1 MSIFCD
7 KTGVVFTPVGTCY
20 KGIGVQTT
28 KYESGTTLLRLKE
41 KYHFHAVSI
50 EAYTL
55 LPTFLEVVNGNLDDF
70 GPRLWIGSS
79 ECSNVPQQY
88 FGLFIC

>member
-1 MSIFCD
+1 MSIFCN
-7 KTGVVFTPVGTCY
+7 KTGVIFTPISTCY

-41 KYHFHAVSI
+41 KYHFHAISI

-55 LPTFLEVVNGNLDDF
+55 LPIFLEVVNENLDDF
-70 GPRLWIGSS
+70 GLRLWVGSL
-79 ECSNVPQQY
+79 ECSNVPSVVMA
-88 FGLFIC
+88 